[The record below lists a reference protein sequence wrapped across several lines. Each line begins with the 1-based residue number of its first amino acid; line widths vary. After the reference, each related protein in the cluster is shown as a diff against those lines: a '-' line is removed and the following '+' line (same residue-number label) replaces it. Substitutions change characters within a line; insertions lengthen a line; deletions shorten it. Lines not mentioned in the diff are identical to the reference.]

1 MDKQTLRAFA
11 LCTMAGAFSGAGT
24 RLLNTD
30 FIAPLTMLAPFCR
43 DAVFI
48 VVSAAAWIAFATIF
62 SRIVITKY
70 TRILFAISVIATAF
84 ASVVALASNSAFVEG
99 HAIALA
105 FAILGSVWIDAALVL
120 ALCRLGEPRIIAL
133 SVCLSMGLSA
143 LFQTAVD
150 VLPPLLRLVL
160 FCLLEIACLIATQ
173 RLACQFLEN
182 VEPAPVRDLVL
193 QQPGSFL
200 KLTNPVFACFF
211 TFSFLSG
218 FALALNVIAG
228 VPISL
233 PLASICSFIASAAL
247 LLAAHKQTFIDL
259 AAKVAALVS
268 IAGILL
274 AISIGSTP
282 LAPWANIALGAANA
296 CFSMLL
302 TLCMTSLCKRNPS
315 GAPLVIAFSNL
326 LTSMG
331 VDLGALTGHSA
342 NAFLANYPNLASLF
356 LSGML
361 ITFIAL
367 CFAWISRYKFADIIF
382 DVKPL
387 KAIVAQDATEQEGD
401 FFTHACNEIAAAAGL
416 TKRESEIFIM
426 LAKGRNGKFI
436 EDFYTVSYNT
446 VKTHVKH
453 IYTKIDVHSQQELI
467 DLVERKT
474 SEKRSK

>member
-1 MDKQTLRAFA
+1 
-11 LCTMAGAFSGAGT
+11 
-24 RLLNTD
+24 
-30 FIAPLTMLAPFCR
+30 MLAPFLR
-43 DAVFI
+43 DTVF
-48 VVSAAAWIAFATIF
+48 VAASAAGWIAFAMIF
-62 SRIVITKY
+62 SRIVIAKH
-70 TRILFAISVIATAF
+70 TRTLFATSIVAI
-84 ASVVALASNSAFVEG
+84 ALASGVALVSGSSLVGG
-99 HAIALA
+99 HAAALA

-143 LFQTAVD
+143 LLQGAVD
-150 VLPPLLRLVL
+150 ALPSLLRFVS
-160 FCLLEIACLIATQ
+160 FCLMEIACLIATQ
-173 RLACQFLEN
+173 RLACRFLEN
-182 VEPAPVRDLVL
+182 IEPAPVRDLAL

-228 VPISL
+228 VPINL
-233 PLASICSFIASAAL
+233 PLASACSFIASAAL
-247 LLAAHKQTFIDL
+247 LIAAHRQTFIDL

-282 LAPWANIALGAANA
+282 LAPLANIALGAANA

-302 TLCMTSLCKRNPS
+302 MLCMTSLCKRNPS

-326 LTSMG
+326 LTSLG
-331 VDLGALTGHSA
+331 IDLGALTGHSA
-342 NAFLANYPNLASLF
+342 NAFFADHPSLASLF

-382 DVKPL
+382 DVKPV
-387 KAIVAQDATEQEGD
+387 KAIVAQNAAEDEGD
-401 FFTHACNEIAAAAGL
+401 FFAHVCSEIAAARGL
-416 TKRESEIFIM
+416 TKRESEIFAM

-453 IYTKIDVHSQQELI
+453 IYTKLDVHSQQELI
-467 DLVERKT
+467 DLVERKM